1 MINKNLNNLR
11 NNNKTFVIAEAGS
24 NHLQDLKRAYEL
36 VDIAKRSGADAIKF
50 QSFTAD
56 EIATKNFKFN
66 KIKNKFKKFSNN
78 LYDFYKKFELP
89 EEFNFKISKYCKKK
103 NILFLTSVFG
113 KESLLLSYNL
123 SSIIKIASFEANYY
137 ELFDDIIKL
146 KKPII
151 VSTGCSSENH
161 ILKIK
166 NFFSKKKYTNFAILH
181 CGSAYPLNYKDANLN
196 YIKRLKKIFPINTIG
211 YSDHT
216 MGIETCLAA
225 VSLGARIIEKHFTIS
240 KDDGAP
246 DSFFSLEEKELKLM
260 VDGIRKIEQS
270 FGRPKKIL
278 TKSIKSMAN
287 GQRSY
292 YALENFEKGKLIK
305 KNMLKA
311 LRPYVKNSISIEK
324 YFEILNKKKL
334 KKKIKKDFPLMK
346 YHI

>member
-1 MINKNLNNLR
+1 MIIKNLNHLR
-11 NNNKTFVIAEAGS
+11 NSSKTFVIAEAGS
-24 NHLQDLKRAYEL
+24 NHLQDLKRAFEL

-78 LYDFYKKFELP
+78 LFDFYKKFELP
-89 EEFNFKISKYCKKK
+89 EEFNLKISQYCKKK
-103 NILFLTSVFG
+103 KILFLTSVFG
-113 KESLLLSYNL
+113 KKSLNLSHKL

-137 ELFDDIIKL
+137 ELFDDLIKL

-151 VSTGCSSENH
+151 ISTGCSSENQ

-166 NFFSKKKYTNFAILH
+166 KFFRGKKYSNYAILH
-181 CGSAYPLNYKDANLN
+181 CGSAYPLNHGDANLN
-196 YIKRLKKIFPINTIG
+196 YIKSLKKIFPKNTIG

-225 VSLGARIIEKHFTIS
+225 VSLGARIIEKHVTIS
-240 KDDGAP
+240 NDDGAP

-260 VDGIRKIEQS
+260 IDSIRKIEQS
-270 FGRPKKIL
+270 LGISKKIL
-278 TKSIKSMAN
+278 TKSVKSMAN

-292 YALENFEKGKLIK
+292 YALENFEKGKSIK
-305 KNMLKA
+305 KNMLQA
-311 LRPYVKNSISIEK
+311 LRPYVKNSITIDK
-324 YFEILNKKKL
+324 YFEIVNKKKL
-334 KKKIKKDFPLMK
+334 KKKIKKGFPLMK